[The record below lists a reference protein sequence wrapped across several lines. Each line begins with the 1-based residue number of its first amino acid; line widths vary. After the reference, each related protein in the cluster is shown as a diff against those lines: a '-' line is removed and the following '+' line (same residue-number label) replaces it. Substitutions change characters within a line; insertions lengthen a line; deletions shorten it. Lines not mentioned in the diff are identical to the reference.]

1 MKVVNNFIDSLPL
14 SLYEIFNHL
23 ICHSTNCYDK
33 QGLAAYKSFDDYTL
47 FEDGLRP
54 VFVHNS
60 PQNERLHVYVG
71 KVKPV
76 MKTTTD
82 HGKMS
87 YDLYFILEGEG
98 TNRASVIMAW
108 RACKGGCDGGCKHI
122 SAAMYSLEDL
132 LNTKHNDSSTS
143 GSCMWVKD
151 LPQVDNLVKSKN
163 W

>member
-1 MKVVNNFIDSLPL
+1 MKSPSIESLLCKNTNELVQHDGKLLINDMEIENPFKMKVVNNFIDSPPFG
-14 SLYEIFNHL
+14 LYDIFIHL
-23 ICHSTNCYDK
+23 ICHSANCYDK
-33 QGLAAYKSFDDYTL
+33 QGLAAYDDYTL

-54 VFVHNS
+54 VFVHNE

-98 TNRASVIMAW
+98 TEAV
-108 RACKGGCDGGCKHI
+108 
-122 SAAMYSLEDL
+122 
-132 LNTKHNDSSTS
+132 
-143 GSCMWVKD
+143 
-151 LPQVDNLVKSKN
+151 
-163 W
+163 